1 MTRILI
7 ADHGCA
13 SLALVVALLDRSDL
27 VVLGT
32 GTITVKTDEPDL
44 PAFNLPRAVLAP
56 PEPRRRKAQWK
67 SELQGRRV

>member
-1 MTRILI
+1 M
-7 ADHGCA
+7 
-13 SLALVVALLDRSDL
+13 
-27 VVLGT
+27 VLGT